1 MNKYFLII
9 IAIYFQDTFF
19 SIREFKYFLFFRIII
34 FILLGI
40 ESIYYFLIYK
50 KKEKKKLYL
59 KFIIIFSFYIF
70 YFMNFFT
77 LKSVVIFIYISILTI
92 LNEKDKEKIY
102 EILYKFISLLCFI
115 GIISYTLFIYTKPLN
130 YEILP
135 TVKNGWIFVRYFGV

>member
-59 KFIIIFSFYIF
+59 K
-70 YFMNFFT
+70 
-77 LKSVVIFIYISILTI
+77 
-92 LNEKDKEKIY
+92 
-102 EILYKFISLLCFI
+102 
-115 GIISYTLFIYTKPLN
+115 
-130 YEILP
+130 
-135 TVKNGWIFVRYFGV
+135 